1 MFLSVWR
8 HVDKGTPE
16 GAIDAM
22 LVHGQGKEKGQVLA
36 IGLKTGPQL
45 CVGNCEACQ
54 SSSLCGVVVDVS
66 FVFVS

>member
-1 MFLSVWR
+1 
-8 HVDKGTPE
+8 
-16 GAIDAM
+16 M